1 MTQHE
6 YMASQYGHANEKTV
20 AVVAD
25 RDNEKQR
32 ISRFSAAKLRVTYNS
47 NYSSDRTEI
56 TKIFDEIAIGF
67 GKAIARAEN
76 ANSEKG

>member
-1 MTQHE
+1 MTHHN
-6 YMASQYGHANEKTV
+6 YIANQYGHANEKTV

-25 RDNEKQR
+25 RDNKKQR
-32 ISRFSAAKLRVTYNS
+32 ISRFSAAKMKVTYNR

-56 TKIFDEIAIGF
+56 TKIFDEIASGF

-76 ANSEKG
+76 ATSKKG